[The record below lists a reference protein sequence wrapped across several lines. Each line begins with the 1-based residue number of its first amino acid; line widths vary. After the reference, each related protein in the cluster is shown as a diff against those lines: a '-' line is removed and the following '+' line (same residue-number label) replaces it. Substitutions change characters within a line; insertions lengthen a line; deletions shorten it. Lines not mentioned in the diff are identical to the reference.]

1 MSELTSQ
8 HVPVGSIRDG
18 KQMRRDLIST
28 LSQVESDGCLGIDR
42 VPLVGIDSH
51 AEQTR
56 VGLNVKRKHSDFI
69 EFLDSLH
76 R

>member
-1 MSELTSQ
+1 MVLLTSQ
-8 HVPVGSIRDG
+8 HIPVGSIRDG
-18 KQMRRDLIST
+18 KQMRWNLISP

-56 VGLNVKRKHSDFI
+56 VGLKERFTTIYFDFQ
-69 EFLDSLH
+69 
-76 R
+76 